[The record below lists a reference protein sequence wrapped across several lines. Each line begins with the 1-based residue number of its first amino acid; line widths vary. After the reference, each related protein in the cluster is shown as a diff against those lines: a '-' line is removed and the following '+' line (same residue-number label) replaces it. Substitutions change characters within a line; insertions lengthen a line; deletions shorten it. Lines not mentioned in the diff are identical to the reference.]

1 MYSVCLVIFLTLSY
15 ICNICAT
22 ICDIKTEFFFLKK
35 KKENPGNKFTALTSP
50 EKSALGLFSQ
60 SWTIK
65 SKLHFFFKKKEK
77 NKNFKKGKRKWKHGP
92 KKGGIYRS
100 CYEHDFYV
108 LKRRLKRSLPA
119 VTHKVS
125 MICHFFITTVKRK
138 RLSCFTSC
146 FVFLIY
152 LSSFTSL

>member
-1 MYSVCLVIFLTLSY
+1 MKNAQRGEIGARKNKNREHIFLLPIEVKSWGFFFKKKTFNTMYSVCLVIFLTLSY

-65 SKLHFFFKKKEK
+65 SKLHFFFKKKG
-77 NKNFKKGKRKWKHGP
+77 KK
-92 KKGGIYRS
+92 
-100 CYEHDFYV
+100 
-108 LKRRLKRSLPA
+108 
-119 VTHKVS
+119 
-125 MICHFFITTVKRK
+125 
-138 RLSCFTSC
+138 
-146 FVFLIY
+146 
-152 LSSFTSL
+152 